1 MINEMP
7 IGAWATVQFND
18 ETLTKDVYVSF
29 GEYDEVNNVDSY
41 GVDDDSIFY
50 YFENVK
56 ELVEWDASINDFA
69 VLEYEFVFETMWT
82 VKEGQ

>member
-41 GVDDDSIFY
+41 GVDDDSIYY

>member
-29 GEYDEVNNVDSY
+29 GEYDEVNEVDSY
-41 GVDDDSIFY
+41 GVDDNSIFY

-56 ELVEWDASINDFA
+56 ELVEWDTSNNDFA
-69 VLEYEFVFETMWT
+69 VLGYEFVFETMWT
-82 VKEGQ
+82 VKVGQ

>member
-29 GEYDEVNNVDSY
+29 GEYDEVNEVDSY
-41 GVDDDSIFY
+41 GVDDNSIFY

-56 ELVEWDASINDFA
+56 ELVEWDASVNDFA
-69 VLEYEFVFETMWT
+69 VLEYEFVVETMWT

>member
-7 IGAWATVQFND
+7 IGAWAVVQFND
-18 ETLTKDVYVSF
+18 EPLSKEVYVSF
-29 GEYDEVNNVDSY
+29 GEYDEVNNIDSY
-41 GVDDDSIFY
+41 GVDDDSIYY

-56 ELVEWDASINDFA
+56 ELVEWDASVNDFA

>member
-29 GEYDEVNNVDSY
+29 GEYDEVNEVDSY
-41 GVDDDSIFY
+41 GVDDNSIFY

-56 ELVEWDASINDFA
+56 ELVEWDASVNDFA

>member
-29 GEYDEVNNVDSY
+29 GEYDEVNNIDSY

-56 ELVEWDASINDFA
+56 ELVEWDTSNNDFA
-69 VLEYEFVFETMWT
+69 VLGYEFVFETMWT

>member
-41 GVDDDSIFY
+41 GVDDDSIYY

-56 ELVEWDASINDFA
+56 ELVEWDASVNEFA
-69 VLEYEFVFETMWT
+69 ILGHEFVFETMWT

>member
-41 GVDDDSIFY
+41 GVDDDSIYY

-56 ELVEWDASINDFA
+56 ELVEWDASVNEFA
-69 VLEYEFVFETMWT
+69 ILEHEFVFETMWT

>member
-7 IGAWATVQFND
+7 IGAWAIVQYND
-18 ETLTKDVYVSF
+18 EPLSKTVYVSF

-41 GVDDDSIFY
+41 GVDDDSIYY

-56 ELVEWDASINDFA
+56 ELVEWDASVNEFA
-69 VLEYEFVFETMWT
+69 ILGHEFVFETMWT

>member
-50 YFENVK
+50 YFADVK
-56 ELVEWDASINDFA
+56 ELVEWDASVNDFA

>member
-50 YFENVK
+50 YFADVK

>member
-29 GEYDEVNNVDSY
+29 GEYDEVNNIDSY

-50 YFENVK
+50 YFADVK
-56 ELVEWDASINDFA
+56 ELVEWDASVNDFA

>member
-29 GEYDEVNNVDSY
+29 GEYDEVNEVDSY
-41 GVDDDSIFY
+41 GVDDNSIFY

-56 ELVEWDASINDFA
+56 ELVEWDTSNNDFA

-82 VKEGQ
+82 VKVGQ